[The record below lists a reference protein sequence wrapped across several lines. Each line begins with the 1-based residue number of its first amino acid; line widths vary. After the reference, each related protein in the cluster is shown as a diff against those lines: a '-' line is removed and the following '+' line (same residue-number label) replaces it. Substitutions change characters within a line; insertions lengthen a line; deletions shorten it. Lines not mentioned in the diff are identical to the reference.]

1 MLEDI
6 KVIAQTNHSSKA
18 TIAKAILEHLAQI
31 EHLSLEDLANLS
43 YSSKSSIVRFA
54 QALGYKGW
62 TDFLPALLSE
72 RYYSD
77 THYSDV
83 DHNLPFHEDDSN
95 QDIIQKI
102 ATIEKES
109 IQDTADKMSFEALE
123 MAGQELRKAKRLV
136 VFGLSPN
143 DYLAHLFRRKMLT
156 LGKIVEVA
164 SASEFG
170 LMASSLEK
178 EDLAILIS
186 YSGTSESNDTLKHL
200 PSLREKGVFIIGL
213 SSQNGSYLKDNS
225 DAFFT
230 ICTRE
235 DKHKKIG
242 NFSTEESILFILN
255 SLYAVYFKSDYM
267 KYYVR
272 KLNLSTDLE
281 KER

>member
-1 MLEDI
+1 MLEEI
-6 KVIAQTNHSSKA
+6 KGIAQTNHSSKA

-31 EHLSLEDLANLS
+31 EQLSLEDLANLS
-43 YSSKSSIVRFA
+43 FSSKSSIVRFA
-54 QALGYKGW
+54 QVLGYKGW

-109 IQDTADKMSFEALE
+109 IQDTADKMSLEALE
-123 MAGQELRKAKRLV
+123 IAGQELRKAKRIV
-136 VFGLSPN
+136 IFGLSPN

-186 YSGTSESNDTLKHL
+186 YSGTSESSDTLKHL
-200 PSLREKGVFIIGL
+200 PSLKDKGVFIIGL
-213 SSQNGSYLKDNS
+213 SSQNGTYLKDNS

-267 KYYVR
+267 KHYVR